1 MGDRKSSGV
10 TRWGLG
16 RAKFPLKW
24 GDRGTIRRLM
34 ILGGLLILLSLGGYR
49 AMIWMPGQSYR
60 GELPPLTPAAE
71 ALATELRAEVEA
83 IASRPHNY
91 VTYPELVRVAQYLET
106 TLAQTG
112 YPVEVQEYTVADQAF
127 HNLILEIPG
136 QTKPDEI
143 VVVGAHYDSVVGV
156 PGAND
161 NGSGVAAILAIA
173 RRLANQES
181 DRTLRLIAFT
191 NEEPP
196 FFWTDDMGSLV
207 YAKRCKARQENIVAM
222 LSLETMG
229 YYSDTPG
236 SQTYPLGLLDR
247 IYPIQG
253 NFISFVGNFASAA
266 LVRQVVGQF
275 RAVAQFPS
283 EAAIL
288 PNAVAGAGWS
298 DHWSFWQ
305 QGYPALMVTDTAP
318 FRYPHYHTLD
328 DTPDKLNYDRFARVV
343 QGLETVIQTLINE

>member
-1 MGDRKSSGV
+1 MRFTLNWMDRHTMRRLLVLFGLLMLF
-10 TRWGLG
+10 GLG
-16 RAKFPLKW
+16 V
-24 GDRGTIRRLM
+24 
-34 ILGGLLILLSLGGYR
+34 YR

-60 GELPPLTPAAE
+60 GELPPLTPAVE
-71 ALATELRAEVEA
+71 QLAAELRTEVEA

-91 VTYPELVRVAQYLET
+91 IAYPELVQVAQYLET

-112 YPVEVQEYTVADQAF
+112 YPVEVQEYSVADQSF
-127 HNLILEIPG
+127 QNLILEIPG
-136 QTKPDEI
+136 RTKPDEI

-173 RRLANQES
+173 RRMATQGS
-181 DRTLRLIAFT
+181 DRTLRLVAFT

-207 YAKRCKARQENIVAM
+207 YAKRCKARQDKIVAM
-222 LSLETMG
+222 LSLETLG
-229 YYSDTPG
+229 YYDDAPG
-236 SQTYPLGLLDR
+236 SQTYPIGLLDR

-253 NFISFVGNFASAA
+253 NFISFVGNIASAA
-266 LVRQVVGQF
+266 LVRRVVGTF

-328 DTPDKLNYDRFARVV
+328 DTPDKLDYDRFARVV
-343 QGLETVIQTLINE
+343 TGLEAVIQTLING

>member
-1 MGDRKSSGV
+1 MDRHTMRRLLVLFGLLMLF
-10 TRWGLG
+10 GLG
-16 RAKFPLKW
+16 V
-24 GDRGTIRRLM
+24 
-34 ILGGLLILLSLGGYR
+34 YR

-60 GELPPLTPAAE
+60 GELPPLTPAVE
-71 ALATELRAEVEA
+71 QLAAELRTEVEA

-91 VTYPELVRVAQYLET
+91 IAYPELVQVAQYLET

-112 YPVEVQEYTVADQAF
+112 YPVEVQEYSVADQSF
-127 HNLILEIPG
+127 QNLILEIPG
-136 QTKPDEI
+136 RTKPDEI

-173 RRLANQES
+173 RRMATQGS
-181 DRTLRLIAFT
+181 DRTLRLVAFT

-207 YAKRCKARQENIVAM
+207 YAKRCKARQDKIVAM
-222 LSLETMG
+222 LSLETLG
-229 YYSDTPG
+229 YYDDAPG
-236 SQTYPLGLLDR
+236 SQTYPIGLLDR

-253 NFISFVGNFASAA
+253 NFISFVGNIASAA
-266 LVRQVVGQF
+266 LVRRVVGTF

-328 DTPDKLNYDRFARVV
+328 DTPDKLDYDRFARVV
-343 QGLETVIQTLINE
+343 TGLEAVIQTLING

>member
-1 MGDRKSSGV
+1 MRFTLNWMDRHTMRRLLVLFGLLMLF
-10 TRWGLG
+10 GLG
-16 RAKFPLKW
+16 V
-24 GDRGTIRRLM
+24 
-34 ILGGLLILLSLGGYR
+34 YR

-60 GELPPLTPAAE
+60 GELPPLTPAVE
-71 ALATELRAEVEA
+71 QLAAELRTEVEA

-91 VTYPELVRVAQYLET
+91 IAYPELVQVAQYLET

-112 YPVEVQEYTVADQAF
+112 YPVEVQEYSVADQSF
-127 HNLILEIPG
+127 QNLILEIPG
-136 QTKPDEI
+136 RTKPDEI

-173 RRLANQES
+173 RRMATQGS
-181 DRTLRLIAFT
+181 DRTLRLVAFT

-207 YAKRCKARQENIVAM
+207 YAKRCKACQDKIVAM
-222 LSLETMG
+222 LSLETLG
-229 YYSDTPG
+229 YYDDAPG
-236 SQTYPLGLLDR
+236 SQTYPIGLLDR

-253 NFISFVGNFASAA
+253 NFISFVGNIASAA
-266 LVRQVVGQF
+266 LVRRVVGTF

-328 DTPDKLNYDRFARVV
+328 DTPDKLDYDRFARVV
-343 QGLETVIQTLINE
+343 TGLEAVIQTLING